1 MNYYNSKEAK
11 IEDLIGKTLLK
22 IEIVEDDYNN
32 QEIHFITSRDE
43 HYIMFHIQECYEN
56 VYIES
61 INGDIIKL
69 IGAEILIAEEVSND
83 KFIEKWKNKFTKNKY
98 EMLENDKNE
107 YFPDSYLWTF
117 YKLSTINGD
126 VTIRWFGKSNGYY
139 SESVDFIL
147 LDKEITN

>member
-22 IEIVEDDYNN
+22 IEIVEDDYND

-43 HYIMFHIQECYEN
+43 HYVMFHLQDCCES

-69 IGAEILIAEEVSND
+69 IGAEILVAEEVSND
-83 KFIEKWKNKFTKNKY
+83 KFIEKWKDTFKKNKY
-98 EMLENDKNE
+98 QMLATH
-107 YFPDSYLWTF
+107 YL
-117 YKLSTINGD
+117 YQ
-126 VTIRWFGKSNGYY
+126 
-139 SESVDFIL
+139 
-147 LDKEITN
+147 

>member
-22 IEIVEDDYNN
+22 IKIVEDDYND
-32 QEIHFITSRDE
+32 QEIHFITSTNE
-43 HYIMFHIQECYEN
+43 HYVMFHRQDCCES

-83 KFIEKWKNKFTKNKY
+83 KFIEKWKNK
-98 EMLENDKNE
+98 KNE
-107 YFPDSYLWTF
+107 YFPESYLWTF

-126 VTIRWFGKSNGYY
+126 VTIRWFGTSNGYY
-139 SESVDFIL
+139 SESVNFIL
-147 LDKEITN
+147 LDKEI